1 MRPVFGQPLFFIIP
15 FFIIEWLGRKQEFP
29 LMRLPFPTVVRW
41 IIYWALLAGISIA
54 SLDRDMQFIYF
65 QF

>member
-1 MRPVFGQPLFFIIP
+1 MGSGKTDIVP

-29 LMRLPFPTVVRW
+29 LMRLPLPTVLRW
-41 IIYWALLAGISIA
+41 VIYWGLLIGISIA